1 MIGHTIIWKDIN
13 NKFSIHTQKIMQN
26 GEYAGEKSP
35 DIHQNAAPHLTSGS
49 DLDNIMQT
57 S

>member
-1 MIGHTIIWKDIN
+1 
-13 NKFSIHTQKIMQN
+13 MQN